1 MRWRRY
7 APTVL
12 DNLIWFI
19 LAGVFVFFVI
29 GSDRFL
35 TPINIVNILSA
46 AAVLG
51 VVVVGQSFV
60 LITGNFDLSQEST
73 LGLAALVGL
82 WIMVPALAPYFGGGV
97 GLPPVLAIAV
107 ILVMG
112 VFIGYIIGALITYG
126 RMNNFIVTLAFLL
139 ILRGLMLAFTEGNS
153 VNAIG
158 FEGSDI
164 FYWLGHETFSV
175 PWLGNLPIAVLA
187 MLLVFLIGHIVLT
200 YRKFGRDIY
209 AVGGNRQAAIASGI
223 DASRRIRQV
232 YMLSGFL
239 AALAGLMLA
248 GRVASVQVNLGQG
261 FIFTIFAAA
270 VIGGVSLQ
278 GGRGT
283 MLGVLG
289 GVLLLSTIDRGLNLM
304 RVSVFWLQ
312 VIQGLIILL
321 AMFIDAQRVRF
332 RAPVEESTG
341 QPPVEAHS
349 SDEPNAGR
357 GQAT

>member
-1 MRWRRY
+1 MQWRRY
-7 APTVL
+7 APTIL

-19 LAGVFVFFVI
+19 LIGVFVFFVI

-51 VVVVGQSFV
+51 VLVVGQSFV

-82 WIMVPALAPYFGGGV
+82 WIMVPALAPYFGGGIGV
-97 GLPPVLAIAV
+97 PPILSVV
-107 ILVMG
+107 FILVMG
-112 VFIGYIIGALITYG
+112 VGIGYVIGALITYG
-126 RMNNFIVTLAFLL
+126 RMNNFIVTLAMLL
-139 ILRGLMLAFTEGNS
+139 ILRGLMLAFTQGNS

-158 FEGSDI
+158 FEGSEI
-164 FYWLGHETFSV
+164 FYWLGNETFAV
-175 PWLGNLPIAVLA
+175 PWLGNVPFAVLG
-187 MLLVFLIGHIVLT
+187 MLLVFLVGHVVLT

-209 AVGGNRQAAIASGI
+209 AVGGNKSAAIASGI
-223 DASRRIRQV
+223 DANRRVRQV
-232 YMLSGFL
+232 YMVSGFL
-239 AALAGLMLA
+239 AALGGMMLA
-248 GRVASVQVNLGQG
+248 GRVASVQVNLGEG

-304 RVSVFWLQ
+304 RVDVF
-312 VIQGLIILL
+312 VIDVIKGLIILF
-321 AMFIDAQRVRF
+321 AMFIDAQRTRF
-332 RAPVEESTG
+332 RAPVEEST
-341 QPPVEAHS
+341 PAAPA
-349 SDEPNAGR
+349 PAAAAPAGGESAR
-357 GQAT
+357 

>member
-1 MRWRRY
+1 M
-7 APTVL
+7 
-12 DNLIWFI
+12 
-19 LAGVFVFFVI
+19 I
-29 GSDRFL
+29 GSDKFL

-82 WIMVPALAPYFGGGV
+82 WIMVPAMAPYFGGGL
-97 GLPPVLAIAV
+97 GIPPILSVVV

-112 VFIGYIIGALITYG
+112 IGIGYIAGSLITYG
-126 RMNNFIVTLAFLL
+126 RMNNFIVTLALLL
-139 ILRGLMLAFTEGNS
+139 ILRGLMLAFTQGNS

-164 FYWLGHETFSV
+164 FYWLGHETFAV
-175 PWLGNLPIAVLA
+175 PWLGNLPVAVLA
-187 MLLVFLIGHIVLT
+187 MLLVFLVGHIVLA

-209 AVGGNRQAAIASGI
+209 AVGGNRTAAIASGI
-223 DASRRIRQV
+223 DANRRIRQV
-232 YMLSGFL
+232 YMISGFL
-239 AALAGLMLA
+239 AALAGMMLA
-248 GRVASVQVNLGQG
+248 GRVASVQVNLGEG
-261 FIFTIFAAA
+261 FIFTVFAAA

-304 RVSVFWLQ
+304 RVDVF
-312 VIQGLIILL
+312 VIDVIKGLIILF
-321 AMFIDAQRVRF
+321 AMFIDAQRSRF
-332 RAPVEESTG
+332 RAPVADDDSEPGGPASPAAAGGTPAGGTPAG
-341 QPPVEAHS
+341 QTPPA
-349 SDEPNAGR
+349 
-357 GQAT
+357 QASKGGGAAS